1 MDRRSSSCR
10 SLKGRFGCAACF
22 LAVVVLVGCGS
33 SGPGGR
39 TASPRTTEA
48 TTPPVSTPTSASPRQ
63 PPPAPSL
70 SAVLATWQLRAPLS
84 RVVVLSQGR
93 TLLIAG
99 GLKQGGQSAAGVF
112 RVDPT
117 SGDPTFLGS
126 LPYPGHDAAGA
137 VLHGRVVVFGG
148 GETQSIAAVQ
158 SFAPQSGAQ
167 VAGRL
172 PAPRSDLTGVTLGNR
187 AYLVGGYDG
196 VRLAPD
202 VLETA
207 DGSHFRVV
215 TQISVPV
222 RYGAAAG
229 LNGRLLVFGGQTGA
243 GETSAIQ
250 EVNIAARRA
259 RIVGHLPVP
268 LSHASAVVLGGF
280 IYILGGRTNQV
291 ASSRIWSFDQRSGRV
306 RLAGLL
312 PMALSDAGVTTV
324 GATAYLI
331 GGEGAAGPTTSV
343 IRLVVATQSMVGFG
357 ASEYPFNG
365 RLLIADRG
373 NNRLLLVDASRHVL
387 WTYPSPHVKAPSGG
401 FYYPDDAFFADHGR
415 SVIVNEEGNQ
425 AVVRIA
431 FPSGR
436 LQWSYGHPGLF
447 GSAPGYLHEPDDAYL
462 LKNGQV
468 VVADDRNCRVLF
480 LSPAGRIERQIGTT
494 GVCYHNPPLS
504 LGSPNGDTPLANGDV
519 LISEINGSWVS
530 EYTAGGRLVWTA
542 HLPITYPS
550 DPQQIG
556 PDRYLVAD
564 YASPGGLYEFD
575 RSGTILWSYQMA
587 AGPDMLDHPSLA
599 ERLPNGYIA
608 VSDDYRHRIVVINPV
623 TETIVWQYGQ
633 TDLLGAGSG
642 FLNTPDGFDLLAAG
656 GLTPAHS
663 ATK

>member
-1 MDRRSSSCR
+1 MNRRSASYR
-10 SLKGRFGCAACF
+10 SVQGRFGCAVGL
-22 LAVVVLVGCGS
+22 LAVIALAGCGS

-39 TASPRTTEA
+39 TVSPRTTEA
-48 TTPPVSTPTSASPRQ
+48 TAPPVSAPTSVPPRQ
-63 PPPAPSL
+63 ATPAPPL
-70 SAVLATWQLRAPLS
+70 SAVLSTWQLQAPLS
-84 RVVVLSQGR
+84 RAVVLSWGR
-93 TLLIAG
+93 ALLIAG
-99 GLKQGGQSAAGVF
+99 GLAEGGRSAAGVF

-137 VLHGRVVVFGG
+137 VLRGRVVVFGG
-148 GETQSIAAVQ
+148 GEVQSIAAVQ
-158 SFAPQSGAQ
+158 SLAPRSGARI
-167 VAGRL
+167 AGRL

-196 VRLAPD
+196 IHLAPD

-207 DGSHFRVV
+207 DGSRFRVV
-215 TQISVPV
+215 TQIPIPV

-229 LNGRLLVFGGQTGA
+229 FQDRLFVFGGQTGS

-250 EVNIAARRA
+250 EVNVETRRA

-268 LSHASAVVLGGF
+268 LSHASAVVLGAF
-280 IYILGGRTNQV
+280 IYVLGGRTNGV
-291 ASSRIWSFDQRSGRV
+291 ASRRIWSFDQRSGQV
-306 RLAGLL
+306 RPAGLL
-312 PMALSDAGVTTV
+312 PMALSDAGITTV

-343 IRLVVATQSMVGFG
+343 IELGVATQSTAGFG
-357 ASEYPFNG
+357 GSEYPFNG

-373 NNRLLLVDASRHVL
+373 NNRLLLVDKARHVL
-387 WTYPSPHVKAPSGG
+387 WTYPSPHVATPSGG
-401 FYYPDDAFFADHGR
+401 FYYPDDAFFADRGR

-425 AVVRIA
+425 VVVRIA

-494 GVCYHNPPLS
+494 GVCFHNPPLS

-519 LISEINGSWVS
+519 LISEINGSWIS
-530 EYTAGGRLVWTA
+530 EYTPGGRLVWTA
-542 HLPITYPS
+542 HLAITYPS

-575 RSGTILWSYQMA
+575 RSGTILWSYQIA
-587 AGPDMLDHPSLA
+587 AGATMLDHPSLA
-599 ERLPNGYIA
+599 ERLPNGLIA
-608 VSDDYRHRIVVINPV
+608 VSDDYRHRVVVINPV
-623 TETIVWQYGQ
+623 TQTIVWQFGQ
-633 TDLLGAGSG
+633 TDLIGTGSG
-642 FLNTPDGFDLLAAG
+642 FLNTPDGFDLLASRG
-656 GLTPAHS
+656 QTPTHT

>member
-1 MDRRSSSCR
+1 LDRRYISCR
-10 SLKGRFGCAACF
+10 LLKGRFGCPAGF
-22 LAVVVLVGCGS
+22 LTVMVLAGCGS
-33 SGPGGR
+33 TATRAGTVSPGAREAAR
-39 TASPRTTEA
+39 TPLAAPTIAPPRQ
-48 TTPPVSTPTSASPRQ
+48 PTSA
-63 PPPAPSL
+63 PPL
-70 SAVLATWQLRAPLS
+70 SAVLTTWQLEAPLS
-84 RVVVLSQGR
+84 RAVVLSQGR
-93 TLLIAG
+93 ALLIAG
-99 GLKQGGQSAAGVF
+99 GLGTGGQSTAGVF

-117 SGDPTFLGS
+117 NGDPTFLGS

-148 GETQSIAAVQ
+148 GEAQSIAAVQ
-158 SFAPQSGAQ
+158 SLAPRSGAQ

-172 PAPRSDLTGVTLGNR
+172 PAARSDLTGITLGNR

-196 VRLAPD
+196 IHLAPD

-215 TQISVPV
+215 TQIPVPV

-229 LNGRLLVFGGQTGA
+229 LHGRLFIFGGQAGS

-250 EVNIAARRA
+250 EVDIGARRA

-268 LSHASAVVLGGF
+268 LSHASAVVLQGY
-280 IYILGGRTNQV
+280 IYIVGGRTNQV
-291 ASSRIWSFDQRSGRV
+291 ASRQIWSFDPASRRV
-306 RLAGLL
+306 KPAGLL
-312 PMALSDAGVTTV
+312 PMALSDAGIATV

-343 IRLVVATQSMVGFG
+343 VTLNVAADSTVGFG

-373 NNRLLLVDASRHVL
+373 NNRLLLVDASRHVF
-387 WTYPSPHVKAPSGG
+387 WTYPSPHAGAPPGG
-401 FYYPDDAFFADHGR
+401 FYYPDDAFFADHGKT
-415 SVIVNEEGNQ
+415 VIVNEEGNQ
-425 AVVRIA
+425 VVVRIA

-436 LQWSYGHPGLF
+436 LQWSYGHPGVF

-468 VVADDRNCRVLF
+468 VVADDQNCRVLF
-480 LSPAGRIERQIGTT
+480 LTPAGRITRQIGTT
-494 GVCYHNPPLS
+494 GICFHQPPLT

-519 LISEINGSWVS
+519 LISEINGSWIS
-530 EYTAGGRLVWTA
+530 EYTPGGHLVWTA
-542 HLPITYPS
+542 HLPIAYPS

-564 YASPGGLYEFD
+564 YASPGGLYEFS
-575 RSGTILWSYQMA
+575 RSGTILWSYQIPN
-587 AGPDMLDHPSLA
+587 GPDMLDHPSLA
-599 ERLPNGYIA
+599 ERLPNGLIA
-608 VSDDYRHRIVVINPV
+608 VSDDYRHRVVVINPV
-623 TETIVWQYGQ
+623 TQTIVWQYGQ
-633 TDLLGAGSG
+633 TDIVGAGSG
-642 FLNTPDGFDLLAAG
+642 LLNTPDGFDLLAPG
-656 GLTPAHS
+656 DLTPTHA

>member
-1 MDRRSSSCR
+1 MDRRPASYR
-10 SLKGRFGCAACF
+10 SAQARFGCAACL
-22 LAVVVLVGCGS
+22 LAVIALVGCGS
-33 SGPGGR
+33 TEPSAGSASHKTR
-39 TASPRTTEA
+39 VATA
-48 TTPPVSTPTSASPRQ
+48 PPVSTPTRV
-63 PPPAPSL
+63 PPPQPTPAPPL
-70 SAVLATWQLRAPLS
+70 TAVLATWQLQAPLS
-84 RVVVLSQGR
+84 RAVVLSQGR
-93 TLLIAG
+93 ALLIAG
-99 GLKQGGQSAAGVF
+99 GLQEGGQSTAGVF

-126 LPYPGHDAAGA
+126 LPHPGHDAAGA
-137 VLHGRVVVFGG
+137 VLQGRVLVFGG
-148 GETQSIAAVQ
+148 GEAQSIAAVQ
-158 SFAPQSGAQ
+158 SFSPRSGAQ

-196 VRLAPD
+196 IRLAPD

-215 TQISVPV
+215 TQIPVPV

-229 LNGRLLVFGGQTGA
+229 LHGRLVVFGGQTGS
-243 GETSAIQ
+243 GDTSAIQ
-250 EVNIAARRA
+250 EVNVGTRRA
-259 RIVGHLPVP
+259 SVVGHLPVP
-268 LSHASAVVLGGF
+268 LSHASAVVLGEV
-280 IYILGGRTNQV
+280 IYVLGGRTNRV
-291 ASSRIWSFDQRSGRV
+291 ASRRIWSFDQRSGRV

-324 GATAYLI
+324 GETAYLI

-343 IRLVVATQSMVGFG
+343 IELGVATQSTVGFG

-373 NNRLLLVDASRHVL
+373 NNRLLLVDARRHVL
-387 WTYPSPHVKAPSGG
+387 WTYPSSHVATPSGG
-401 FYYPDDAFFADHGR
+401 FYYPDDAFFADQGR

-425 AVVRIA
+425 VVVRIA
-431 FPSGR
+431 YPSGR
-436 LQWSYGHPGLF
+436 LQWSYGHPGVF

-480 LSPAGRIERQIGTT
+480 LSPAGRITRQIGTT
-494 GVCYHNPPLS
+494 GVCFHNPPLS

-519 LISEINGSWVS
+519 LISEINGSWIS
-530 EYTAGGRLVWTA
+530 EYSPEGRLVWTA

-575 RSGTILWSYQMA
+575 RSGTILWSYQVA
-587 AGPDMLDHPSLA
+587 AGPTMLDHPSLA
-599 ERLPNGYIA
+599 ERLPNGCIA
-608 VSDDYRHRIVVINPV
+608 VSDDYRHRVVILNPV
-623 TETIVWQYGQ
+623 TRTIVFQYGQ
-633 TDLLGAGSG
+633 TDRLGAGPG
-642 FLNTPDGFDLLAAG
+642 FLNTPDGFDLLALG
-656 GLTPAHS
+656 GQTPTHT

>member
-1 MDRRSSSCR
+1 M
-10 SLKGRFGCAACF
+10 
-22 LAVVVLVGCGS
+22 
-33 SGPGGR
+33 
-39 TASPRTTEA
+39 
-48 TTPPVSTPTSASPRQ
+48 SPRQ
-63 PPPAPSL
+63 PTSAPPL
-70 SAVLATWQLRAPLS
+70 SAVLATWQLQAPLS
-84 RVVVLSQGR
+84 RAVVVSQGR
-93 TLLIAG
+93 ALFIAG
-99 GLKQGGQSAAGVF
+99 GLQQGGQSTAGVF

-117 SGDPTFLGS
+117 SGAPTFLGS

-137 VLHGRVVVFGG
+137 MLHGRVVVFGG
-148 GETQSIAAVQ
+148 GEVQSIAAVQ
-158 SFAPQSGAQ
+158 SLAPRSGARI
-167 VAGRL
+167 AGRL

-196 VRLAPD
+196 IHLAPD

-215 TQISVPV
+215 TQIPVPV

-229 LNGRLLVFGGQTGA
+229 LNGRLFVFGGQTGS

-250 EVNIAARRA
+250 EVNVGARRA
-259 RIVGHLPVP
+259 RIVGHLPIP

-280 IYILGGRTNQV
+280 IYVLGGRANQV
-291 ASSRIWSFDQRSGRV
+291 ASRRIWSFDQRSGRV

-331 GGEGAAGPTTSV
+331 GGEGAAGPTTAV
-343 IRLVVATQSMVGFG
+343 IELGVATQSIAGFG
-357 ASEYPFNG
+357 RSEYPFNG

-387 WTYPSPHVKAPSGG
+387 WTYPSPHVNAPSGG

-425 AVVRIA
+425 VVVRIA
-431 FPSGR
+431 FPSGQ
-436 LQWSYGHPGLF
+436 LQWLYGHPGLV

-494 GVCYHNPPLS
+494 GVCFHNPPLS

-530 EYTAGGRLVWTA
+530 EYTPGGRLVWTA

-575 RSGTILWSYQMA
+575 RSGTILWSYQVA
-587 AGPDMLDHPSLA
+587 AGATMLDHPSLA
-599 ERLPNGYIA
+599 ERLPNGLIA

-623 TETIVWQYGQ
+623 TQSIVWQFGQ

-642 FLNTPDGFDLLAAG
+642 LLNTPDGFDLLASG
-656 GLTPAHS
+656 GQTPTHA